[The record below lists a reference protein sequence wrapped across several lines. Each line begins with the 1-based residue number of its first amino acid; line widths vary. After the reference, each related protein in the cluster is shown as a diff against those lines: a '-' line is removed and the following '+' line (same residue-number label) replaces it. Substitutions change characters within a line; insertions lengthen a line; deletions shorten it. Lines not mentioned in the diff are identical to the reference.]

1 MGISFGS
8 YAQLKLNNM
17 NTQKITSFLGS
28 LLVMGIAISI
38 FFMLMSTEMPASNR
52 ELLIAF
58 VSVLFGA
65 MAGSIKKITGDD
77 DANQLLRD
85 LETKNQHLE
94 QRIKDLTSKNE
105 N

>member
-1 MGISFGS
+1 MGNSKNVMG
-8 YAQLKLNNM
+8 
-17 NTQKITSFLGS
+17 FLGS

-77 DANQLLRD
+77 DTSQIVRE
-85 LETKNQHLE
+85 LEKKNEYLE
-94 QRIKDLTSKNE
+94 QRIKDLTGKK
-105 N
+105 

>member
-1 MGISFGS
+1 MSNSKNVMG
-8 YAQLKLNNM
+8 
-17 NTQKITSFLGS
+17 FLGS

-77 DANQLLRD
+77 DASQIVRE
-85 LETKNQHLE
+85 LEKKNEYLE
-94 QRIKDLTSKNE
+94 QRIKDLTTKK
-105 N
+105 

>member
-1 MGISFGS
+1 
-8 YAQLKLNNM
+8 
-17 NTQKITSFLGS
+17 
-28 LLVMGIAISI
+28 MGIAISI

-77 DANQLLRD
+77 DASQIVRE
-85 LETKNQHLE
+85 LEKKNEYLE
-94 QRIKDLTSKNE
+94 QRIKDLTVKRYG
-105 N
+105 